1 MKDYSFNNLLEK
13 HQELLEVIIR
23 SYNEYAH
30 LHGRQLSYGT
40 DETFSLAQIQVIE
53 TVLRG
58 KENNMK
64 ALATDLGITKG
75 SLTKNI
81 KKLESRGLV
90 KRYKYP
96 ENKKE
101 VYVEVTP
108 RGEELYSQYADFIY
122 EHLFHKVYSKFDEL
136 SDENLNKIKEAFMI
150 TNQFMEK
157 MTQGEES

>member
-1 MKDYSFNNLLEK
+1 MKNYQFNNLLEK

-30 LHGRQLSYGT
+30 LHSRQLSYGT
-40 DETFSLAQIQVIE
+40 NKTFSLSQIQVIE

-75 SLTKNI
+75 SLTKTI
-81 KKLESRGLV
+81 KKLESQGLV
-90 KRYKYP
+90 KRYKLP

-101 VYVEVTP
+101 VYVEVTSQ
-108 RGEELYSQYADFIY
+108 GEDLYGQYVGFIY
-122 EHLFHKVYSKFDEL
+122 QHLFQKVYSKFDEF
-136 SDENLNKIKEAFMI
+136 SDDNLNKVKEAFMVA
-150 TNQFMEK
+150 NRFMEK
-157 MTQGEES
+157 MAQNVES